1 MASYTNLA
9 SLAGLQVGDVVT
21 YTVAQSINLKKYK
34 VKVELYGKTETL
46 TVSSTSWTSNGGY
59 TTFTLDPKSLSNQY
73 FYWTSDYGSSL
84 MYDKNQAATSRTAYY
99 RIGVAGDAGKY
110 GDKNPGTGIVGQGG
124 GTTGEDGF
132 ARSNYAS
139 AATGGSQTA
148 GGTGGVNSGGSSSTK
163 AGSAGSFGVGGLGGQ
178 ETNSSY
184 TNGGNGGNG
193 WYGGGGGA
201 ASWFMG
207 YPYEAYQGGGGSGF
221 AIGQS
226 TTIYPSGYMGDNSSD
241 ISALTAAVSNATLTQ
256 GGSSESSA
264 KMVLTILEIPK
275 SFPKYYNGSAWID
288 TEWKRW
294 NGSTW
299 EDIEVKYYN
308 GTSWV

>member
-21 YTVAQSINLKKYK
+21 YTVAQSINFKKYK
-34 VKVELYGKTETL
+34 VKVELYGVATTA
-46 TVSSTSWTSNGGY
+46 NGGY
-59 TTFTLDPKSLSNQY
+59 TTFTFDPKSLSNQY

-84 MYDKNQAATSRTAYY
+84 MYDKNQASSSRTAYY
-99 RIGVAGDAGKY
+99 RIGVAGDAGKTGTY
-110 GDKNPGTGIVGQGG
+110 FTPGTGGGSTGGDGGSSTRYAANAGG
-124 GTTGEDGF
+124 GTQT
-132 ARSNYAS
+132 
-139 AATGGSQTA
+139 TGGTGAALGSSASTTYSRA
-148 GGTGGVNSGGSSSTK
+148 GSNGTFATGGTGGQYGTDATK
-163 AGSAGSFGVGGLGGQ
+163 
-178 ETNSSY
+178 Y
-184 TNGGNGGNG
+184 GGNGGNG

-201 ASWFMG
+201 QTYLSGNFYDS
-207 YPYEAYQGGGGSGF
+207 YPGGGGSGF

-226 TTIYPSGYMGDNSSD
+226 TTTYPSGYMGDNSSD
-241 ISALTAAVSNATLTQ
+241 ITALAAAVSNATLTQ

-264 KMVLTILEIPK
+264 KMVLTILEVPNN
-275 SFPKYYNGSAWID
+275 FPKYYNGSAWID

-294 NGSTW
+294 NGSAW

>member
-1 MASYTNLA
+1 MANYNNL
-9 SLAGLQVGDVVT
+9 STLSGLQVGDVVT
-21 YTVAQSINLKKYK
+21 YNTATTIDFKKYK
-34 VKVELYGKTETL
+34 VKVELYGVAT
-46 TVSSTSWTSNGGY
+46 TVNGGY

-84 MYDKNQAATSRTAYY
+84 MYDNNQASSSRTAYY
-99 RIGVAGDAGKY
+99 RIGVAGDAGKTGTFY
-110 GDKNPGTGIVGQGG
+110 TPGAGGGSAGGDGGSSTRYAANAGG
-124 GTTGEDGF
+124 GTQT
-132 ARSNYAS
+132 
-139 AATGGSQTA
+139 TGGTGAALGSSASTLYSRA
-148 GGTGGVNSGGSSSTK
+148 GSNGTFATGGTGGQYGTDATK
-163 AGSAGSFGVGGLGGQ
+163 
-178 ETNSSY
+178 Y
-184 TNGGNGGNG
+184 GGNGGNG

-201 ASWFMG
+201 QTYLSGNFYDS
-207 YPYEAYQGGGGSGF
+207 YPGGGGSGF

-226 TTIYPSGYMGDNSSD
+226 TTTYPSGYMGDNSSD
-241 ISALTAAVSNATLTQ
+241 ITALTAAISNATLTQ

-264 KMVLTILEIPK
+264 KMVLTILEVPK

-294 NGSTW
+294 NGSAW